1 MKSKMKTS
9 LSLAALSLAVIG
21 LSGTAQAQSGI
32 DNTGFYVGAGYGQY
46 SFQFE
51 DRENDIDFD
60 DDAGV
65 LKGYIG
71 AQFSPYLGVE
81 LAYLNFDELN
91 DNDNYSE
98 VDGYSLAG
106 RLSLPLSERFSLYAK
121 GGWFEWEAQVS
132 ANTPAFIDISSTQEG
147 GDVFYGVGMQYAFTQ
162 NIQTRLEYERFELED
177 DIEPDMDVASLSIQY
192 MF

>member
-1 MKSKMKTS
+1 MKKTYIAAT
-9 LSLAALSLAVIG
+9 LSLALLGYTSV
-21 LSGTAQAQSGI
+21 SQADTNLDNVGI
-32 DNTGFYVGAGYGQY
+32 YVGAGYGQY

-65 LKGYIG
+65 LKGYVG
-71 AQFSPYLGVE
+71 AQFTPYLGLE

-106 RLSLPLSERFSLYAK
+106 ILSLPLSERFSLYAK
-121 GGWFEWEAQVS
+121 GGWFEWEAKVS
-132 ANTPAFIDISSTQEG
+132 ANTPAFINISSTQEG

-162 NIQTRLEYERFELED
+162 HWQTRLEYERFELED

-192 MF
+192 LF